1 MSKLSALSDDDGQ
14 LLRVRRVKVRLE
26 QPTRDGDWEIFVL
39 TNLPAEVASALLVA
53 QLYRKRWTLETL
65 FQVLTETLCCEINTL
80 GYPRAALFA
89 FCIALVAYNV
99 LSVVKAALRSVHG
112 NEFIE
117 TEISG
122 YYLADEIQGTYRGMM
137 IAIPPTEWHI
147 FKDMSFI
154 QLSSVLKYLA
164 SLVKLR
170 AFRRHPRGTKKAQP
184 KRTSLK
190 NQPHVSTAK
199 ILAQQKIG
207 NQTP

>member
-1 MSKLSALSDDDGQ
+1 M
-14 LLRVRRVKVRLE
+14 RLIRWAI
-26 QPTRDGDWEIFVL
+26 PG
-39 TNLPAEVASALLVA
+39 LPWS
-53 QLYRKRWTLETL
+53 
-65 FQVLTETLCCEINTL
+65 
-80 GYPRAALFA
+80 A
-89 FCIALVAYNV
+89 FCIALVTYNV

-112 NEFIE
+112 NELIE

-164 SLVKLR
+164 ILVKLR
-170 AFRRHPRGTKKAQP
+170 AFRRHPRGPKKAQP
-184 KRTSLK
+184 KRTSPK

-199 ILAQQKIG
+199 ILAQKKIG

>member
-1 MSKLSALSDDDGQ
+1 M
-14 LLRVRRVKVRLE
+14 
-26 QPTRDGDWEIFVL
+26 
-39 TNLPAEVASALLVA
+39 
-53 QLYRKRWTLETL
+53 
-65 FQVLTETLCCEINTL
+65 LTETLCCEINTL

-112 NEFIE
+112 TEKIE

-137 IAIPPTEWHI
+137 IAIPQQEWHI
-147 FKDMSFI
+147 FKDMTFI
-154 QLSSVLKYLA
+154 QLSEVLKYLA

-170 AFRRHPRGTKKAQP
+170 AFRRHPRGPKKAQP
-184 KRTSLK
+184 KRTFLK

-199 ILAQQKIG
+199 LLAQTKNG
-207 NQTP
+207 HPTPWKGWY

>member
-1 MSKLSALSDDDGQ
+1 M
-14 LLRVRRVKVRLE
+14 RRVKVRLE

>member
-1 MSKLSALSDDDGQ
+1 M
-14 LLRVRRVKVRLE
+14 RLE

-89 FCIALVAYNV
+89 FCIALVTYNV

-112 NEFIE
+112 NELIE

-170 AFRRHPRGTKKAQP
+170 AFRRHPRGPREGTTKTNFP
-184 KRTSLK
+184 
-190 NQPHVSTAK
+190 
-199 ILAQQKIG
+199 
-207 NQTP
+207 